1 MADFFALEADEVETV
16 DAFVDLFAVEH
27 AALELIDADAE
38 EFFVILLDLAP
49 SGFVTWQIFVFR
61 LIVRAVIDV
70 VVRPIFGGPA
80 GAFLFCPRHF
90 LL

>member
-1 MADFFALEADEVETV
+1 
-16 DAFVDLFAVEH
+16 
-27 AALELIDADAE
+27 
-38 EFFVILLDLAP
+38 
-49 SGFVTWQIFVFR
+49 
-61 LIVRAVIDV
+61 VRAVIDV